1 MRNLK
6 LKRRSDRA
14 LVTICP
20 SGAFTLIELLVVI
33 AIIAILAALLLPV
46 LAEAKRKAM
55 DLQCEN
61 NLKQMAVTGIMYA
74 TDCGPMDYSGGNS
87 LWLASLINYQ
97 SRVLAIRYCPVALS
111 NNMPPA
117 LFREGAA
124 GAAVAGTANYT
135 WMFDVYTNTSSYSL
149 NGWLYQ
155 NQGANDTG
163 TAAYYAANQTT
174 VGPNGLFGKLDF
186 VRHTSQTP
194 MFTDGVW
201 PDGWPNSG
209 TANGI
214 GDTLPTPYSFYTG
227 TTPGGAQPDN
237 TQGQMISRY
246 CISRHAYKFPL
257 NAPTYNIINAQ
268 TRLPGA
274 VNVACC
280 DGHVE
285 LCKLNNLWS
294 YYWHAL
300 SVPKPMP

>member
-1 MRNLK
+1 MNSIRFNNSV
-6 LKRRSDRA
+6 RSEKF
-14 LVTICP
+14 T
-20 SGAFTLIELLVVI
+20 GFTLIELLVVI
-33 AIIAILAALLLPV
+33 GIIAILAAMLLPV
-46 LAEAKRKAM
+46 LAAAKRRAQ

-61 NLKQMAVTGIMYA
+61 NLKQMAMAGIMYA
-74 TDCGPMDYSGGNS
+74 TDCGPMDYANDNS
-87 LWLASLINYQ
+87 IWLPSLIKYQ
-97 SRVLAIRYCPVALS
+97 SQVITIRYCPVALS

-124 GAAVAGTANYT
+124 GQAIAGTANYT
-135 WMFDVYTNTSSYSL
+135 WIFDLYTNTSSYTL

-155 NQGANDTG
+155 NQGAAATY
-163 TAAYYAANQTT
+163 TAAYFAQTQT
-174 VGPNGLFGKLDF
+174 SVGPNGLFGKLDF

-201 PDGWPNSG
+201 PDGWPNGG
-209 TANGI
+209 TATGL

-227 TTPGGAQPDN
+227 GGSDG
-237 TQGQMISRY
+237 TVGQMISRY
-246 CISRHAYKFPL
+246 CISRHDYKSPL
-257 NAPTYNIINAQ
+257 NAPKFNSITAG
-268 TRLPGA
+268 TLLPGA
-274 VNVACC
+274 VNVGCC